1 MAIYLNKD
9 MFLQNESDSAESDA
23 GFDGTLCILDRET
36 GQLEFAGAN
45 SSLFV
50 FNDGV
55 VTELNGDRKSLGAR
69 RTSRSYG
76 FTAQVVN
83 NHIGMFIML
92 TDGVTDVMNEMP
104 QPTAFGRKR
113 LTRVIE
119 SMNTSD
125 PQLVV
130 SRIMLQLND
139 YKGPGPLRDDLTLL
153 AIYIDELKHFDKH
166 SNIVSPPLRKL

>member
-1 MAIYLNKD
+1 
-9 MFLQNESDSAESDA
+9 
-23 GFDGTLCILDRET
+23 
-36 GQLEFAGAN
+36 LEFAGAN

-50 FNDGV
+50 FNNGV
-55 VTELNGDRKSLGAR
+55 VTELKGDRKSVGAR
-69 RTSRSYG
+69 RTSRSYK
-76 FTAQVVN
+76 FTTQVVDN
-83 NHIGMFIML
+83 PTGMFIML

-130 SRIMLQLND
+130 SRIMQEVDD

-153 AIYIDELKHFDKH
+153 AFYIDELKHFDKH
-166 SNIVSPPLRKL
+166 SNIDSPPEEALEVI

>member
-1 MAIYLNKD
+1 M
-9 MFLQNESDSAESDA
+9 
-23 GFDGTLCILDRET
+23 
-36 GQLEFAGAN
+36 EFSGAN

-50 FNDGV
+50 FNNGV
-55 VTELNGDRKSLGAR
+55 VTELKGDRKSVGAR
-69 RTSRSYG
+69 RTSRSYK
-76 FTAQVVN
+76 FTTQVVDN
-83 NHIGMFIML
+83 PTGMFIML

-130 SRIMLQLND
+130 SRIMQEVDD

-153 AIYIDELKHFDKH
+153 AFYIDELKHFDKH
-166 SNIVSPPLRKL
+166 SNIDAPHEEALEVIYLQAF